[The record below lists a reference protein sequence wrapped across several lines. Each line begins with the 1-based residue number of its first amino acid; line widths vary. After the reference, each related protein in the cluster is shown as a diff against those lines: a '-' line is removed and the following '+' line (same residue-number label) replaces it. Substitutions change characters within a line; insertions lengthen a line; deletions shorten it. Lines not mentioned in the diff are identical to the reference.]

1 MILTIFNPHLTF
13 PIALNLTLS
22 LVFMSVLYFTLPF
35 FSCLTT
41 YLLCCI
47 FCFVFNLKPCLTTPF
62 PLPSVI
68 CFFFCLIVYPLSLV
82 IPLVSL
88 PTWST
93 ELAPTS
99 VLNWA
104 TRFPTDCSR
113 GSLFSYIEWQFST
126 CQLSCFSWLVFF
138 LAFCFSSCLEL
149 CIFILLSLYH
159 YLLRCWPFI
168 CLNFC
173 SYCFFSI
180 LRRYRLT
187 PRYFSSLT
195 YLKNKSVFYIN
206 FCFFTSLISS
216 FISHLSSLFFYISNL
231 FQLSLFN
238 SSCCAF
244 IWSLL

>member
-1 MILTIFNPHLTF
+1 MFRFPHDL
-13 PIALNLTLS
+13 LNWLLLQS
-22 LVFMSVLYFTLPF
+22 L
-35 FSCLTT
+35 
-41 YLLCCI
+41 I
-47 FCFVFNLKPCLTTPF
+47 E
-62 PLPSVI
+62 
-68 CFFFCLIVYPLSLV
+68 
-82 IPLVSL
+82 L
-88 PTWST
+88 PT
-93 ELAPTS
+93 A
-99 VLNWA
+99 
-104 TRFPTDCSR
+104 CSR
-113 GSLFSYIEWQFST
+113 GSLFSYLEWQFST

-149 CIFILLSLYH
+149 CIFILLSLYY
-159 YLLRCWPFI
+159 YLLRCWPCI
-168 CLNFC
+168 CLNFY

-180 LRRYRLT
+180 LPRYRLT